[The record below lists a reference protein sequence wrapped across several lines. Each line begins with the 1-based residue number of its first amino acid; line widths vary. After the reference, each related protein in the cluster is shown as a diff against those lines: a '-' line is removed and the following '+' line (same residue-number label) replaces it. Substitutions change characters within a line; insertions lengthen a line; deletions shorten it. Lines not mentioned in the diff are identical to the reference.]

1 MLRTYVSVVVS
12 TPTPAIAVH
21 GGAGR
26 WDRDPERVRL
36 VQQILREAVE
46 AGLRVLASGS
56 ALDAVVEAVRVME
69 DSGVLN
75 AGVGS
80 TVDLSGSVSMDAG
93 LMYSRTGR
101 AGAVAYVR
109 YPRNPIL
116 LARYV
121 MEETN
126 HVLIVGDAVDLLAS
140 RLGLERHPGPSERV
154 RRMYEEAIQR
164 IARGEVPQRFYS
176 KSISLWLSKLS
187 PGTVGAV
194 AVDREGE
201 LAAATSTGGVFLK
214 MPGRVGDSPIPGAG
228 FYASKCAAASATGIG
243 EYIILYHLSL
253 RVVEAVCS
261 GADVAEA
268 AERVMADF
276 TSRYGRDTAGFIV
289 IDSLGR
295 AYGAYNTQ
303 AMPWAYGTSGKIE
316 VRGL

>member
-1 MLRTYVSVVVS
+1 MF
-12 TPTPAIAVH
+12 TPAIAVH

-26 WDRDPERVRL
+26 FDRDPERVRA
-36 VQQILREAVE
+36 VQQTLREAVE
-46 AGLRVLASGS
+46 AGLRALSSGS

-93 LMYSRTGR
+93 VMYSKTGR

-109 YPRNPIL
+109 YPKNPIL
-116 LARYV
+116 LARYI
-121 MEETN
+121 MEETD
-126 HVLIVGDAVDLLAS
+126 HVLIVGDAADFLAS
-140 RLGLERHPGPSERV
+140 RLGLERHPGPLERV
-154 RRMYEEAIQR
+154 KRMYEEAMQR

-176 KSISLWLSKLS
+176 KSISLWLTKLS
-187 PGTVGAV
+187 SDTVGAV

-228 FYASKCAAASATGIG
+228 FYASRCAAASATGIG
-243 EYIILYHLSL
+243 EYIILYSLSL
-253 RVVEAVCS
+253 RVVEAVCG
-261 GADVAEA
+261 GADVAEDS
-268 AERVMADF
+268 ERVMTDF
-276 TSRYGRDTAGFIV
+276 TSRFGRDTAGFIV
-289 IDSLGR
+289 INRLGR

-303 AMPWAYGTSGKIE
+303 AMPWAYGAGGRIE